1 MVETIITLLSNYP
14 PIKNKRL
21 KIKKRKGPSL
31 SRAEGTV
38 KRMVV
43 EKKKKVVDTDL
54 R

>member
-1 MVETIITLLSNYP
+1 MAETIITLLSNYP

-21 KIKKRKGPSL
+21 KKRKVPSL